1 MKLPSYGNELTPMG
15 RIKEV
20 VIEAAENLSRE
31 SNTNLDACLV
41 YLSSSELPI
50 ERLLKYNE
58 YFRKKEIE
66 NVQ

>member
-1 MKLPSYGNELTPMG
+1 MG
-15 RIKEV
+15 RLKEV

-31 SNTNLDACLV
+31 SNTNLDACLD
-41 YLSSSELPI
+41 YFSRSELPL
-50 ERLLKYNE
+50 ERLLQYNE

>member
-1 MKLPSYGNELTPMG
+1 MG

-31 SNTNLDACLV
+31 SNTNLDACLD
-41 YLSSSELPI
+41 YFSRSELPL
-50 ERLLKYNE
+50 ERLLQYNE